1 MNIKDFCPISL
12 VGSIY
17 KIISEVVANRLKLEL
32 ERVIFKSQNVLSEG
46 DKF

>member
-1 MNIKDFCPISL
+1 VNIKDFCPISL

-17 KIISEVVANRLKLEL
+17 KIISKVVANRLKLEL
-32 ERVIFKSQNVLSEG
+32 ERVISKSQNVLSGG